1 MKNTEQA
8 SFTLYD
14 YHRSSA
20 AYRVRITLNYKQF
33 HYQSKRV
40 NLLESEEASDEYK
53 LLNPQGLV
61 PTLIVKSEGQNDVV
75 LTQSLAI
82 CEYLEELKPTPTILH
97 KDVLAKARIR
107 SLAQLI
113 SSDIHP
119 LDNLRVLNYLE
130 SELSVDKEAKMTW
143 YKHWIITGFDALERR
158 LRESETGDF
167 CHQNQPTLADI
178 CLVPQVYNAKRFD
191 CDMSTYPK
199 IVSIVQRCNQLPA
212 FIKAQPDKL

>member
-8 SFTLYD
+8 ELTLYD

-20 AYRVRITLNYKQF
+20 AYRVRITLNLKQLK
-33 HYQSKRV
+33 YQSKRV

-53 LLNPQGLV
+53 SLNPQGLV
-61 PTLIVKSEGQNDVV
+61 PALIVKSESQGDVV

-97 KDVLAKARIR
+97 QDALAKARIR

-119 LDNLRVLNYLE
+119 LDNLRVLSYLE
-130 SELSVDKEAKMTW
+130 GELSVDKEAKLTW
-143 YKHWIITGFDALERR
+143 YRHWITVGFDALERR
-158 LRESETGDF
+158 LSESETADF
-167 CHQNQPTLADI
+167 CHQSQPTLADI
-178 CLVPQVYNAKRFD
+178 CLVPQVYNAKRFG
-191 CDMSTYPK
+191 CDLSAYQK
-199 IVSIVQRCNQLPA
+199 ITEIAQRCNQLPA
-212 FIKAQPDKL
+212 FIKAQPENT

>member
-1 MKNTEQA
+1 MKSTEQA
-8 SFTLYD
+8 TLTLCD
-14 YHRSSA
+14 YPRSSA
-20 AYRVRITLNYKQF
+20 AYRVRIALNLKQLQYK
-33 HYQSKRV
+33 SKRV

-61 PTLIVKSEGQNDVV
+61 PALLIKEAGKGDVV

-97 KDVLAKARIR
+97 QDALAKARIR

-119 LDNLRVLNYLE
+119 LDNLRVLNYLQD
-130 SELSVDKEAKMTW
+130 ELSVDKEAKMTW
-143 YKHWIITGFDALERR
+143 YRHWIALGFNALEQR
-158 LRESETGDF
+158 LNEDETADF
-167 CHQNQPTLADI
+167 CHQNQPSLADI

-191 CDMSTYPK
+191 CDLSTYPK
-199 IVSIVQRCNQLPA
+199 IVKIAQRCNQLPA
-212 FIKAQPDKL
+212 FIKAQPENI

>member
-8 SFTLYD
+8 ALTLYD

-20 AYRVRITLNYKQF
+20 AYRVRITLNLKQLQ
-33 HYQSKRV
+33 YQSKRV

-53 LLNPQGLV
+53 ALNPQGLV
-61 PTLIVKSEGQNDVV
+61 PALLIKETDKSDVV

-82 CEYLEELKPTPTILH
+82 CEYLEELKSTPTILH
-97 KDVLAKARIR
+97 QDALAKARIR

-119 LDNLRVLNYLE
+119 LDNLRVLNYLKD
-130 SELSVDKEAKMTW
+130 ELSVDKEAKLTW
-143 YKHWIITGFDALERR
+143 YRHWITVGFDALEQR
-158 LRESETGDF
+158 LGEDETGDF
-167 CHQNQPTLADI
+167 CHQNQLSLADI

-191 CDMSTYPK
+191 CDLAVYPK
-199 IVSIVQRCNQLPA
+199 ITEIAQRCNQLPA
-212 FIKAQPDKL
+212 FIKAQPENM

>member
-1 MKNTEQA
+1 MKSTEQA
-8 SFTLYD
+8 TLTLCD
-14 YHRSSA
+14 YPRSSA
-20 AYRVRITLNYKQF
+20 AYRVRIALNLKQLQYK
-33 HYQSKRV
+33 SKRV

-61 PTLIVKSEGQNDVV
+61 PVLLIKEAGKGDVV

-97 KDVLAKARIR
+97 QDALAKARIR

-119 LDNLRVLNYLE
+119 LDNLRVLNYLQD
-130 SELSVDKEAKMTW
+130 ELSVDKEAKMTW
-143 YKHWIITGFDALERR
+143 YRHWITLGFNALEQR
-158 LRESETGDF
+158 LNEDETADF
-167 CHQNQPTLADI
+167 CHQNQPSLADI

-191 CDMSTYPK
+191 CDLSTYPK
-199 IVSIVQRCNQLPA
+199 IVKITQRCNQLPA
-212 FIKAQPDKL
+212 FIKAQPENI

>member
-1 MKNTEQA
+1 M
-8 SFTLYD
+8 
-14 YHRSSA
+14 
-20 AYRVRITLNYKQF
+20 RIALNLKQLQYK
-33 HYQSKRV
+33 SKRV

-61 PTLIVKSEGQNDVV
+61 PVLLIKEAGKGDVV

-97 KDVLAKARIR
+97 QDALAKARIR

-119 LDNLRVLNYLE
+119 LDNLRVLNYLQD
-130 SELSVDKEAKMTW
+130 ELSVDKEAKMTW
-143 YKHWIITGFDALERR
+143 YRHWITLGFNALEQR
-158 LRESETGDF
+158 LNEDETADF
-167 CHQNQPTLADI
+167 CHQNQPSLADI

-191 CDMSTYPK
+191 CDLSTYPK
-199 IVSIVQRCNQLPA
+199 IVKITQRCNQLPA
-212 FIKAQPDKL
+212 FIKAQPENI